1 MSLAEPLD
9 TPPWESPEWQ
19 EAVCQ
24 TPGLKPFFDNLES
37 FVELPSGSSRN
48 LVARIFR
55 HQIEFAA
62 VKQNPESVV
71 GEGTKAS
78 CG

>member
-1 MSLAEPLD
+1 MIEPLYLVGIM
-9 TPPWESPEWQ
+9 
-19 EAVCQ
+19 AVM
-24 TPGLKPFFDNLES
+24 PRVSNF
-37 FVELPSGSSRN
+37 GSSRN